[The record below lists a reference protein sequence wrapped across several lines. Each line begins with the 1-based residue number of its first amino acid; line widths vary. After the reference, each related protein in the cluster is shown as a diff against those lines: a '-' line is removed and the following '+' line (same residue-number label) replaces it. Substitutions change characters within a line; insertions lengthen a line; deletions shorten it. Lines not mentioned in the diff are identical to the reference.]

1 MQKVQRAGVKI
12 SFYGKDVWFLDPE
25 LMANHFGEKVYV
37 RYNPSD
43 LEHVRIYDENDRY
56 LLTASQDK
64 ELSYFASKE
73 EVAKKMKEQRHYQ
86 NIIAAYKKDKGIK
99 ATDALKLVMD
109 RAAENM
115 QIEEELNPDIIRIMK
130 NPDYEFNELCIQQ
143 AVGGDVLDWS
153 IANER
158 IKKSRNMN

>member
-1 MQKVQRAGVKI
+1 
-12 SFYGKDVWFLDPE
+12 
-25 LMANHFGEKVYV
+25 
-37 RYNPSD
+37 
-43 LEHVRIYDENDRY
+43 
-56 LLTASQDK
+56 
-64 ELSYFASKE
+64 
-73 EVAKKMKEQRHYQ
+73 
-86 NIIAAYKKDKGIK
+86 
-99 ATDALKLVMD
+99 MD